1 MTIFIFA
8 FIAMAMIIA
17 GMAVGAI
24 LQNKPLQGSCGGLN
38 SIGMKEGC
46 EVCGGDDDECK
57 KEQERQQ
64 QLAGQADLAYDATRR

>member
-8 FIAMAMIIA
+8 FIAMALIIA

-24 LQNKPLQGSCGGLN
+24 VQNKPLKGSCGGLN

-64 QLAGQADLAYDATRR
+64 QLSGQADLAYDATRR